1 MFHSPFEYLPA
12 AQSMQVDCPL
22 ASAYLPAVHL
32 VQAEAP
38 VNELYVPAM
47 QSMQVLAPVAA
58 ETEEQGQSLQ

>member
-1 MFHSPFEYLPA
+1 
-12 AQSMQVDCPL
+12 MQVDCPL